1 MKEFNPRALLEHLV
15 VGGKKNCLLL
25 RAVCRALKEKFRCLS
40 SVVRFGW
47 KGFEDEAATLNNEM
61 GEGGFEL
68 PLYCLFKKK
77 RGGPKTNVPKYLYM
91 QVLNLGVGL
100 TWMSLVVSVLFYV

>member
-77 RGGPKTNVPKYLYM
+77 GGALKQMYQNIYICKY
-91 QVLNLGVGL
+91 
-100 TWMSLVVSVLFYV
+100 

>member
-1 MKEFNPRALLEHLV
+1 MSIHEGIQPQSTFGTLSSWGE
-15 VGGKKNCLLL
+15 KNCLLL

-68 PLYCLFKKK
+68 PLYCLLKKK
-77 RGGPKTNVPKYLYM
+77 KGALKQMYQNIYICKY
-91 QVLNLGVGL
+91 
-100 TWMSLVVSVLFYV
+100 